1 MWGLGPGQEGGHPLR
16 QAEES
21 ERAVGQTPGTRGQ
34 AQASTPIPN
43 IATSPVQSLRY

>member
-1 MWGLGPGQEGGHPLR
+1 MWSLGPGQEGGLPLP

-21 ERAVGQTPGTRGQ
+21 ERAVGQTPGTRR